1 MEACSEALYLLATT
15 VDGVESWLWP
25 CLISALLDQAC
36 ITSVSNDPSY
46 PKYIHCALNL
56 IHLSPFHSQVTS
68 VLRSLSP
75 LAIKII
81 RNESLSS
88 STNERDFPGTKVLA
102 RCLELLCD
110 PINRLP
116 VINFLKSAAPLVG
129 YQVISYWN
137 EKLSELS
144 QELQDEKS
152 IQKNIGKMESSMQ
165 LW

>member
-25 CLISALLDQAC
+25 CLINALLDPTC
-36 ITSVSNDPSY
+36 IASVSNDPIY
-46 PKYIHCALNL
+46 LKYIYCTNL
-56 IHLSPFHSQVTS
+56 IHLSFFCSQVIS

-88 STNERDFPGTKVLA
+88 SSSNERDFPGTKVLA

-152 IQKNIGKMESSMQ
+152 IQKIGEMENSMQ
-165 LW
+165 LR